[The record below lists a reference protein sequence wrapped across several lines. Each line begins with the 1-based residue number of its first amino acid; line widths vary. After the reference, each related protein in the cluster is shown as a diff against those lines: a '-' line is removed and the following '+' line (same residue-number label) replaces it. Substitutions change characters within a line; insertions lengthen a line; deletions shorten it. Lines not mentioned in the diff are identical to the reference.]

1 MSTNPPLKIR
11 PMLPPDWSSV
21 RTIYQEGI
29 DTGNATFEKEAPDW
43 EHWDSAHLRDGRLVA
58 ERGETVVG
66 WAALAPVSG
75 RCVYSGVAEVS
86 VYVAASARGQGVGEA
101 LLGSLVKESEARGF
115 WTLQTGIF
123 PENKA
128 SLALHQKCGFRIIGQ
143 RKRLGKM
150 GDRWRDVMLLE
161 RRSTVVGM

>member
-1 MSTNPPLKIR
+1 
-11 PMLPPDWSSV
+11 
-21 RTIYQEGI
+21 
-29 DTGNATFEKEAPDW
+29 
-43 EHWDSAHLRDGRLVA
+43 
-58 ERGETVVG
+58 
-66 WAALAPVSG
+66 
-75 RCVYSGVAEVS
+75 
-86 VYVAASARGQGVGEA
+86 
-101 LLGSLVKESEARGF
+101 VKESEARGF